1 MVYAMYIL
9 LMTAKNQ
16 SQFENNIYMH
26 LIGLIW
32 FFVKMLWVTGFLV
45 TISNIS
51 ILENNGFFFFAD
63 SAVSYVSTLNISRMV
78 TPKPIDHNFF
88 WKKNKKNQL
97 NNTFQVHL
105 NGCCHQQKNKKWAI
119 FDTFITITLGVNDP
133 VLLICF
139 LNSIWYI
146 SFLHFKTFQNQFHGV
161 LLCIVFWYNI
171 FCSQFDTNIVS
182 IPWTK
187 PSKCKY
193 FFT

>member
-1 MVYAMYIL
+1 M
-9 LMTAKNQ
+9 
-16 SQFENNIYMH
+16 
-26 LIGLIW
+26 G
-32 FFVKMLWVTGFLV
+32 
-45 TISNIS
+45 
-51 ILENNGFFFFAD
+51 FFFAD

-88 WKKNKKNQL
+88 WKKNKKTQL

-187 PSKCKY
+187 PSNLTANISLRKLY
-193 FFT
+193 FKWRSFSWGISFWKPTLRSLINVPLPAY